1 VLLYERLRPWSSQIV
16 YTGISAWGD
25 VDHAL
30 GKLASTLGDYDAAGR
45 HLEASRD
52 RARLIGATIWV
63 VRASIDLSRL
73 LLKRGAP
80 ADIERAIELLD
91 AAAADGRRFGAD
103 RMASAAKNLRSH
115 AQAQSVIGGARGAAG
130 RLRLRHGA
138 APPGAA
144 EAGGAGDGA
153 RPSPA
158 EGGRRRAVIRCEGDT
173 WAIIHR
179 GRTIRLRDAKGVR
192 YLAEMLTHPGVER
205 HAADLQGGPAGS
217 EPGFAVGV
225 ADGLSVHSPGTADA
239 GPILDEE
246 AKSAYRQ
253 RIDDLREEI
262 AEAEAFNDPERVARA
277 REELDLLGREL
288 SAAVGIGGRDRMGAS
303 GAERARVN
311 VTRALRKTVERIA
324 ELDVDLGEHL
334 RRSVRTGSFCAY
346 EPAPGEALAWE
357 TESAAAR

>member
-1 VLLYERLRPWSSQIV
+1 V
-16 YTGISAWGD
+16 
-25 VDHAL
+25 
-30 GKLASTLGDYDAAGR
+30 
-45 HLEASRD
+45 
-52 RARLIGATIWV
+52 
-63 VRASIDLSRL
+63 
-73 LLKRGAP
+73 
-80 ADIERAIELLD
+80 
-91 AAAADGRRFGAD
+91 
-103 RMASAAKNLRSH
+103 
-115 AQAQSVIGGARGAAG
+115 
-130 RLRLRHGA
+130 
-138 APPGAA
+138 
-144 EAGGAGDGA
+144 
-153 RPSPA
+153 
-158 EGGRRRAVIRCEGDT
+158 GGRRRAVIRCAGDT